1 MTSGNGAAGS
11 ISPPP
16 TPATRYVDRLPR
28 DLRRVL
34 AEGRW
39 LPVVGAGM
47 SACATLDDGRSP
59 PLWNALGTQVAA
71 DLDVPA
77 GDPIDVLSA
86 YAATYRRPRLV
97 ERLGELLLVDEVDP
111 SAAHRAFAQLPF
123 DMVVTT
129 NVDFLLERA
138 YSEQR
143 RPCVPL
149 LGESQLAIP
158 RRSAATYLLK
168 FHGDL
173 NHPDQLVV
181 TEEDYDGFL
190 DRNPLLATFLASA
203 FLSREP
209 VLIGYS
215 LSDTDLRE
223 VLALLRE
230 RLGRM
235 TRAVWA
241 ILPTDPGNDSPRFE
255 RRGVHPVVLDP
266 AATDDQRP
274 AVLAEFFRQL
284 RESWEDDVA
293 PLLDARSD
301 AATAEL
307 HRRAGIAPQL
317 ALFVASRSMLALYRD
332 FVFSA
337 VPRSGFMPLGVDDV
351 TARDR
356 RVNPMA
362 IDMALSKAAVV
373 VYDTARGNPV
383 PLDYAVARRGRL
395 PMVVVSADRDEARV
409 LLPPGKGLVDRPTDM
424 SVWEDGFVPGLVE
437 RLAAFRPAAVP
448 ALAELEALGDPRQVL
463 LTALAL
469 LEAQLRGP
477 QAPQE
482 APTVVPVSGS
492 RMARLRDVFGVD
504 FDDVLSGVRIRH
516 DLLQQFRVPDAEVT
530 AAAATLTRIAR
541 SRDAVGP

>member
-1 MTSGNGAAGS
+1 MTARDADASGAA
-11 ISPPP
+11 PPR
-16 TPATRYVDRLPR
+16 AGGTRYVDRLPK

-39 LPVVGAGM
+39 LPVIGAGL
-47 SACATLDDGRSP
+47 SACATLDDGRGP
-59 PLWNALGTQVAA
+59 LLWNALGEQVAA
-71 DLDVPA
+71 DLDIPA

-86 YAATYRRPRLV
+86 YSAVYRRPRLV
-97 ERLGELLLVDEVDP
+97 ERLGELLLVDEVETSP
-111 SAAHRAFAQLPF
+111 AHRAFAQLPF
-123 DMVVTT
+123 GMVVTT

-143 RPCVPL
+143 RPCVPMI
-149 LGESQLAIP
+149 GESQLAIP
-158 RRSAATYLLK
+158 RRSTATHLLK

-190 DRNPLLATFLASA
+190 DRNPLLATFLSSA
-203 FLSREP
+203 FLSHEP

-241 ILPTDPGNDSPRFE
+241 ILPTDPGNDTARFE

-266 AATDDQRP
+266 TAPDDQRP
-274 AVLAEFFRQL
+274 AVLAAFFRQL
-284 RESWEDDVA
+284 RQSWEDDVA

-307 HRRAGIAPQL
+307 HRRARIAPQL

-337 VPRSGFMPLGVDDV
+337 VPGSGFMPLGVDDV

-356 RVNPMA
+356 RVSPMA
-362 IDMALSKAAVV
+362 IDIALTKAAVV

-383 PLDYAVARRGRL
+383 PLEYVVARRGEL
-395 PMVVVSADRDEARV
+395 PMVVVSGDRDEQV
-409 LLPPGKGLVDRPTDM
+409 LLPSGDDLLARPTDM
-424 SVWEDGFVPGLVE
+424 SVWEEGFVPGLVG
-437 RLAAFRPAAVP
+437 RLAAFRPSRVP
-448 ALAELEALGDPRQVL
+448 AVAELEAQGDPRQVL

-469 LEAQLRGP
+469 LEAQLRGQ
-477 QAPQE
+477 QAPAE
-482 APTVVPVSGS
+482 APTVVPVAGS
-492 RMARLRDVFGVD
+492 RMTRLRDFFGTD
-504 FDDVLSGVRIRH
+504 FDDILGGVRMRH
-516 DLLQQFRVPDAEVT
+516 DLLQQLRVPDAEVAT
-530 AAAATLTRIAR
+530 AAATLTRIAG
-541 SRDAVGP
+541 SRGVVAP

>member
-1 MTSGNGAAGS
+1 V
-11 ISPPP
+11 I
-16 TPATRYVDRLPR
+16 
-28 DLRRVL
+28 
-34 AEGRW
+34 
-39 LPVVGAGM
+39 GAGL

-59 PLWNALGTQVAA
+59 PLWNDLGTEIAA
-71 DLDVPA
+71 DLEVPA
-77 GDPIDVLSA
+77 SDPIDVLSA

-97 ERLGELLLVDEVDP
+97 ERLGELLLVDEVQTSP
-111 SAAHRAFAQLPF
+111 AHRAFAQLPF

-143 RPCVPL
+143 RPCVPM

-158 RRSAATYLLK
+158 RRSAATHLLK

-203 FLSREP
+203 FLSHEP

-215 LSDTDLRE
+215 LSDADLRE
-223 VLALLRE
+223 ILALLRE

-241 ILPTDPGNDSPRFE
+241 ILPTDPGSDTARFE

-266 AATDDQRP
+266 TAADDQRP

-284 RESWEDDVA
+284 RQSWEDDVA

-307 HRRAGIAPQL
+307 HRRARIAPQL

-332 FVFSA
+332 FVFSS
-337 VPRSGFMPLGVDDV
+337 VPGSGFIPLGVDDV
-351 TARDR
+351 AARDR
-356 RVNPMA
+356 RVTPMA
-362 IDMALSKAAVV
+362 IDMALTKAAVV

-383 PLDYAVARRGRL
+383 PLDYAVARRGGL
-395 PMVVVSADRDEARV
+395 PMVVVSGDRDEERV
-409 LLPPGKGLVDRPTDM
+409 LLPAGKGLLDRPTDM
-424 SVWEDGFVPGLVE
+424 SVWEDGFVPALVGQ
-437 RLAAFRPAAVP
+437 LAAFRPPVVP
-448 ALAELEALGDPRQVL
+448 ALADVEAQGDPRQVL

-477 QAPQE
+477 QAPEE
-482 APTVVPVSGS
+482 APTVVPVAGS
-492 RMARLRDVFGVD
+492 RMARLRDVFGAD

-516 DLLQQFRVPDAEVT
+516 DLLQQFRVPDAEVRS
-530 AAAATLTRIAR
+530 AAARLTGIAL